1 MTTILDSTALDLTDL
16 QKRQKDD
23 ENVQLTMET
32 ESTKSQLRKT
42 I

>member
-1 MTTILDSTALDLTDL
+1 MTTILDSTALDLTVL

>member
-1 MTTILDSTALDLTDL
+1 MTTILDSTALDLTVL

-42 I
+42 M